1 LRKVVANAALRNVGV
16 VNEIQMMNANAKC
29 PDFSRALLPSV
40 SATVSV
46 PVIIR
51 VSYVSM
57 NAVTEI

>member
-1 LRKVVANAALRNVGV
+1 MGV